1 MVNKTP
7 LPGPVPLPLRLQ
19 ILTMRIFALLSVL
32 LLCLNLSAQTRGGAP
47 AGAGRTMPNGRF
59 YGRVV
64 DAANKGVEAASVVLV
79 TMKMD
84 TVSKQRKEVVVGG
97 QLTASN
103 GDFSVENVPVFGQYT
118 LRVTGI
124 GYKTFEQKVQFER
137 PKGATDQAAMLNA
150 IDKDLG
156 NLKLEINQ
164 QELSNVVVTAQRP
177 QLTMG
182 IDRKVFSVD
191 RNISSAGGT
200 AVDVMRN
207 VPSVAVDVE
216 GNVTLR
222 NNAPQIFVDGR
233 PTVLTLE
240 QIPADAIESIEIIT
254 NPSAKFDASGGTAGI
269 LNIVLKKQRRAGYAG
284 NIRASVDSR
293 GRLAGGVDINA
304 RQGKINVFASANVMQ
319 RKSIGSGITDR
330 TSTNSSAKSI
340 LHQQDSSTMNGTFG
354 FGRLGFDY
362 FMNNRNTITVTGN
375 FGKRNMTN
383 VTETMIGTQTHTIRD
398 NTDTSI
404 IQPRI
409 TDGRNHGQNGGVQ
422 LSYKHN
428 FPKAGHELTADVNF
442 NKGTNTNESIINTQT
457 YRTYPD
463 NVRLPDY
470 AQSQN
475 ISGNNQFV
483 VAQADYANPLSDK
496 AKVEGGVRMQ
506 VRDIVSDITY
516 ARPGS
521 NTNTYYTNQERIYA
535 AYGTYSG
542 KLKNFGYQLGLRAE
556 NSTNDGVL
564 NRKQSFKTEYP
575 VSLFP
580 SLFLSQKLSD
590 YNDLQLNYS
599 RRINR
604 PNFFQLFP
612 FTDYTDSLNISRGNP
627 GLVPEFTNSV
637 ELSFSHLSKNRD
649 NFIASVY
656 FKNTNNLITQVQQ
669 PEFDT
674 FLKRDIYI
682 NTFINANRSWVS
694 GLELV
699 SRNKVTKWWDLT
711 SNLNLFTSQIQ
722 VPGITPQDPFVSY
735 FLKINNQIK
744 LPKNFS
750 VQISGDYT
758 SRIIASPGG
767 SNSGGG
773 GRGGFGGGGFGG
785 GSSSAA
791 QGYIRP
797 NYGVD
802 AAVRYEFL
810 KERKASLSL
819 NVNDIFRTRKFD
831 SFTESTGFVQNVERR
846 RDPQIFRL
854 NFSYRFGKM
863 DATIFKRKNTRQED
877 ATIDTGM

>member
-1 MVNKTP
+1 MVNKSR
-7 LPGPVPLPLRLQ
+7 LRASAGLPLRLQ
-19 ILTMRIFALLSVL
+19 LTIMRILSLFALLFIF
-32 LLCLNLSAQTRGGAP
+32 LNASAQTRP
-47 AGAGRTMPNGRF
+47 AGNAGRAMPNGRF

-64 DAANKGVEAASVVLV
+64 DPANKGVEAASVVLV

-84 TVSKQRKEVVVGG
+84 SATKQRKESVVGG
-97 QLTASN
+97 QLTAAN
-103 GDFSVENVPVFGQYT
+103 GDFSIENIPVMGQYT
-118 LRVTGI
+118 LRITGI
-124 GYKTFEQKVQFER
+124 GYKPFEQKVQFER
-137 PKGATDQAAMLNA
+137 PKGTTDPNAMLNA
-150 IDKDLG
+150 LDRDLG
-156 NLKLEINQ
+156 NLKLQINQ
-164 QELSNVVVTAQRP
+164 EELANVTVTAQRP
-177 QLTMG
+177 ALTMG

-191 RNISSAGGT
+191 RNISSQGGT

-207 VPSVAVDVE
+207 VPSVAVDVD

-254 NPSAKFDASGGTAGI
+254 NPSAKFDASGGTSGI

-284 NIRASVDSR
+284 NIRASLDSR
-293 GRLAGGVDINA
+293 GKVSAGADINA

-330 TSTNSSAKSI
+330 VSTNSAGYSK
-340 LHQQDSSTMNGTFG
+340 LHQEDSSTMTGTFG
-354 FGRLGFDY
+354 FGRIGFDY
-362 FMNNRNTITVTGN
+362 FMNNRNTFTVSGN
-375 FGKRNMTN
+375 FGKRDMKNM
-383 VTETMIGTQTHTIRD
+383 TETMIATQTHAVRTGV
-398 NTDTSI
+398 DTFTR
-404 IQPRI
+404 QPRI
-409 TDGRNHGQNGGVQ
+409 TDGSNWGQNGGAQV
-422 LSYKHN
+422 SFKHN

-442 NKGTNTNESIINTQT
+442 NKGNNNNESIISTET
-457 YRTYPD
+457 YRIYPD
-463 NVRLPDY
+463 QVRQADY
-470 AQSQN
+470 IQSQS
-475 ISGNNQFV
+475 IAGDNQFIV
-483 VAQADYANPLSDK
+483 VQADYANPINERSK
-496 AKVEGGVRMQ
+496 IEGGVRSQ
-506 VRDIVSDITY
+506 IRDIVSDIVY
-516 ARPGS
+516 NRPGAVTS
-521 NTNTYYTNQERIYA
+521 TYYTNQERIYA

-542 KLKNFGYQLGLRAE
+542 KMKNFGYQLGLRAE
-556 NSTNDGVL
+556 SSTNEGIL
-564 NRKQSFKTEYP
+564 NRKQSFRTEYP

-580 SLFLSQKLSD
+580 SAFLSQKLDD

-656 FKNTNNLITQVQQ
+656 FKNTNNLITQIQQ

-674 FLKRDIYI
+674 FLKRDVFV
-682 NTFINANRSWVS
+682 NTFINANRSWTS

-699 SRNKVTKWWDLT
+699 SRNKLSKAWDLT
-711 SNLNLFTSQIQ
+711 TNLNLFTSQIQ
-722 VPGITPQDPFVSY
+722 VAGITPQDPFVSY
-735 FLKINNQIK
+735 FFKINNQIR

-750 VQISGDYT
+750 LQISGDYT
-758 SRIIASPGG
+758 SKIVSAPGG

-773 GRGGFGGGGFGG
+773 GGGRGMGGFGG

-797 NYGVD
+797 NYGMD
-802 AAVRYEFL
+802 FAVRYEFL
-810 KERKASLSL
+810 KERKAALSL
-819 NVNDIFRTRKFD
+819 NMNDVFRTRKYD
-831 SFTESTGFVQNVERR
+831 AYTATNGFVQNIERR
-846 RDPQIFRL
+846 RDPQVLRL

-877 ATIDTGM
+877 AGLDAGM